1 MPFRNH
7 NYQLSYERT
16 LWVAPSNSFWGAFG
30 SMSSHLFRDKAIARV
45 VLLRKKNCQSARV
58 FKISLIY
65 RPVAVQ
71 FRQGDFVMQIY
82 LSRPDV
88 TEKEIEAVCEVLRGP
103 NLSLGPK
110 LAEFEQVFANYIGT
124 KRAVAVNSGT
134 SGLFLCMLALGI
146 EPGDEVITTPFTFIA
161 SATSVMMAGARPVF
175 VDIDPISLNID
186 PANIESGITARTK
199 AIVAV
204 EVFGNPAGLD
214 RLCEIAQKHNLAVIE
229 DSCEA
234 LGSALNGKKVGT
246 FGSMSVFGFYPNKQI
261 TTGEGG
267 MIVTDNDS
275 LADMCV
281 SLRNQ
286 GRGKGSSWLE
296 HERLGYNFRLSDIN
310 CALGIVQLSRIDQ
323 TKAKRRQVVKWY
335 QEILADEDR
344 LIVPT
349 EPDGCDMSW
358 FVFVVRLAPS
368 VADVSGLANGF
379 TLAQRDRILQAMRS
393 QNIQVSNY
401 FPPVHLQPFMVEQFG
416 YSQGDFPVT
425 EAVSKSTIALPFHN
439 NLTKDEVAI
448 VCKTLKEVLDKN

>member
-1 MPFRNH
+1 MF
-7 NYQLSYERT
+7 
-16 LWVAPSNSFWGAFG
+16 
-30 SMSSHLFRDKAIARV
+30 
-45 VLLRKKNCQSARV
+45 
-58 FKISLIY
+58 LIY
-65 RPVAVQ
+65 PPVAVQ
-71 FRQGDFVMQIY
+71 FRQGDFAMQIY
-82 LSRPDV
+82 LSRPDI
-88 TEKEIEAVCEVLRGP
+88 TEKEIEAVCEVLRSP

-110 LAEFEQVFANYIGT
+110 LVEFEQVFASYIGT
-124 KRAVAVNSGT
+124 KRAVAANSGT

-161 SATSVMMAGARPVF
+161 SAASVMMAGARPVF

-186 PANIESGITARTK
+186 PAKIEAGITEKTK

-204 EVFGNPAGLD
+204 EVFGNPVGLD
-214 RLCEIAQKHNLAVIE
+214 KICEIAQKHNLAVIE

-246 FGSMSVFGFYPNKQI
+246 FGTMSVFGFYPNKQI

-267 MIVTDNDS
+267 MILTDDDY

-286 GRGKGSSWLE
+286 GRDPHRFASQKRSSGGGWLG
-296 HERLGYNFRLSDIN
+296 HDRLGYNFRLSDIN

-323 TKAKRRQVVKWY
+323 IKAKRRQVAKWY
-335 QEILADEDR
+335 QEILAEDAR

-349 EPDGCDMSW
+349 EPDGCDISW
-358 FVFVVRLAPS
+358 FVFVVRLAPPL
-368 VADVSGLANGF
+368 VDGSGLADGS
-379 TLAQRDRILQAMRS
+379 TLARRDRILQAMRS

-401 FPPVHLQPFMVEQFG
+401 FPPVHLQPFMAEQFS
-416 YSQGDFPVT
+416 YKRGDFPVT
-425 EAVSKSTIALPFHN
+425 EAVCKTTIALPFHN

-448 VCKTLKEVLDKN
+448 VCKTLKEVLADNAGTGL